1 MYFFRAVLASL
12 HCHELLR
19 YAGTINNRQ
28 SQSDVMALGIKT
40 LSACDA
46 ASHHL
51 SDSITYYN
59 CRKPSSIIQV
69 CSYL

>member
-1 MYFFRAVLASL
+1 MASL

-19 YAGTINNRQ
+19 YAGTVGQ
-28 SQSDVMALGIKT
+28 SQSDVITLGVKT

-51 SDSITYYN
+51 SDSITYYS
-59 CRKPSSIIQV
+59 CRKPTSIIHV
-69 CSYL
+69 C